1 MMKNQRWFALSL
13 GLHLS
18 VFLIFNF
25 FQRFSETISSPDLAK
40 VPVSFEVVES
50 AKQGSAPAPKIKNLL
65 PKSLGFKP
73 KKFDPLGISAQP
85 SQVGDPDGLE
95 TEVPAFS
102 APIQTLGDAID
113 LDPFYAELWRSL
125 AASLTY
131 PEDFSRQRISGSVT
145 LRMEVDFRGMLTGRK
160 IYVESEN
167 KFLEALALYSVTAT
181 LSQPLQAKYWLD
193 RKAVPVTIRINYWS
207 RLPDDT
213 RLQNPGGVVGHHLE
227 ISKYDYIKPELQ
239 EKLEKYMV
247 VIPVP
252 GGMFVDFVK
261 IYMLI
266 KESLEPNKDDLRAF
280 RVKNLQETMKRHLEK
295 MPAQRELIPT
305 KRKSLDDGADFGNF
319 FVPMS

>member
-1 MMKNQRWFALSL
+1 MKIKRWISLSL
-13 GLHLS
+13 GLHL
-18 VFLIFNF
+18 FLFLMF
-25 FQRFSETISSPDLAK
+25 SYFQRNSESTPSPDLAQA
-40 VPVSFEVVES
+40 PVSFEVLQPMKKGPSSV
-50 AKQGSAPAPKIKNLL
+50 PDIKNLL

-73 KKFDPLGISAQP
+73 RKFDPLGISAEP
-85 SQVGDPDGLE
+85 KPIGDPDGLD

-113 LDPFYAELWRSL
+113 LDSFYAELWRSL
-125 AASLTY
+125 AATLTY
-131 PEDFSRQRISGSVT
+131 PEDFSRQRISGTVT
-145 LRMEVDFRGMLTGRK
+145 LRMEVDFRGMITGRK
-160 IYVESEN
+160 IYADSEN

-181 LSQPLQAKYWLD
+181 LSKPLQAKYWLD
-193 RKAVPVTIRINYWS
+193 RKTVPVTVRINYWP

-213 RLQNPGGVVGHHLE
+213 RQQNPGGVVGHHLE

-239 EKLEKYMV
+239 EKIEKYMV

-252 GGMFVDFVK
+252 GGFYVDFIK

-295 MPAQRELIPT
+295 MPAQRDSIPA
-305 KRKSLDDGADFGNF
+305 KRKPLDQGADFGNF
-319 FVPMS
+319 FVPVS